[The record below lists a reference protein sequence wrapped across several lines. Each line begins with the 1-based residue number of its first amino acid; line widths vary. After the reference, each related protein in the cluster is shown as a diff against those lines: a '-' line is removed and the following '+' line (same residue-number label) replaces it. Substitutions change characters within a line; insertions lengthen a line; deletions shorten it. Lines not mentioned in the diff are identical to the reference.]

1 MKASVM
7 IQRLGELVELY
18 GDLDIMIMDSTCEQ
32 TLRTLS
38 RTAIGVTDD
47 EIRIEAFE

>member
-18 GDLDIMIMDSTCEQ
+18 GDLEIMIMDSTCDQ
-32 TLRTLS
+32 PLRTLS
-38 RTAIGVTDD
+38 RAAIGVVDD
-47 EIRIEAFE
+47 EIRIEVFE